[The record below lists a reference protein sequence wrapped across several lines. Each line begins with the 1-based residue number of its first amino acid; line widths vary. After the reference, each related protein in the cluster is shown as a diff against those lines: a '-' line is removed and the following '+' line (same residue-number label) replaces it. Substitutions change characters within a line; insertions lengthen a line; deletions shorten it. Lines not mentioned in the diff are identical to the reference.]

1 MNVLMLGR
9 KRITYPY
16 RYFVLLTLLLYC
28 FPPSSSPFYP
38 LFLLSCISSPLTLC
52 LHMHNKNQKKT
63 RTPPSINPSH
73 PNYERGEF
81 KPVIDLLGE
90 MPNGRLVKQH
100 LDEAIDECD
109 KLQNLRQAIIQCKRA
124 AERGGDEER
133 PAAFWN
139 ARGSNY
145 LHRYIY
151 LIIYTAYLLEETPN
165 GLQVTFS
172 EWVNQRWNYKRS
184 LKKLVLQ

>member
-100 LDEAIDECD
+100 LDEVCESSTGAACLRWVAMVVGVFEFVCVCFCSCIEC
-109 KLQNLRQAIIQCKRA
+109 
-124 AERGGDEER
+124 GMG
-133 PAAFWN
+133 
-139 ARGSNY
+139 
-145 LHRYIY
+145 
-151 LIIYTAYLLEETPN
+151 
-165 GLQVTFS
+165 
-172 EWVNQRWNYKRS
+172 
-184 LKKLVLQ
+184 